1 MTAETTRRAVGTSK
15 TRPIRCRRRSRR
27 VPCARVTE
35 DWPPTRHADGVGR
48 RETDDAGEPACW
60 GCLQAFSR
68 RIPFWDSE
76 SCPNSVALRGTPR
89 EANGTGVP
97 QPLARRLKAARI
109 EAGLTQAAVAITIGK
124 PQSFLAKVESAER
137 RVDVIELSAL
147 ATVYGKSLDY
157 FVDTT
162 N

>member
-1 MTAETTRRAVGTSK
+1 MGPEY
-15 TRPIRCRRRSRR
+15 
-27 VPCARVTE
+27 
-35 DWPPTRHADGVGR
+35 
-48 RETDDAGEPACW
+48 
-60 GCLQAFSR
+60 QA
-68 RIPFWDSE
+68 
-76 SCPNSVALRGTPR
+76 
-89 EANGTGVP
+89 
-97 QPLARRLKAARI
+97 LARRLKAARI

-147 ATVYGKSLDY
+147 AKVYGKSLDY